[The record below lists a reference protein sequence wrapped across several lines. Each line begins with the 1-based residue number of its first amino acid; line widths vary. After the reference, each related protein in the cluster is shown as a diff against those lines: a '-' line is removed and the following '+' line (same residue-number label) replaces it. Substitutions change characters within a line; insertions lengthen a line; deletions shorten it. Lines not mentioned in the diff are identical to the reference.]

1 MIESD
6 LTYVYFL
13 YGKRWEMKD
22 DDGGIEEIVL
32 LYVGITNNLLY
43 RLKQHLS
50 EKDWAPSVGS
60 IEWEIHMSRQEALDS
75 EEKHIKQL
83 KPLFNTQHA
92 KMEEVEKERER
103 FKYRSLDFVP
113 GGEGQNKHDIRQR
126 LIDEQQMSVGI
137 SKLQNDIDAIFTRAV
152 KDGLSVSRLKLL
164 VENITKQKSEAALEM
179 QERIAK

>member
-1 MIESD
+1 MIDPE

-13 YGKRWEMKD
+13 YGKRWDEKYVD
-22 DDGGIEEIVL
+22 SGIQEIVL

-50 EKDWAPSVGS
+50 EKDWAPSVGC

-75 EEKHIKQL
+75 EERHIKQL

-92 KMEEVEKERER
+92 KMEEVEMQREQ

-113 GGEGQNKHDIRQR
+113 GGEGQNKHDIRQA
-126 LIDEQQMSVGI
+126 LINEQQMSSGI

-152 KDGLSVSRLKLL
+152 KDGVSVSRLKLL

-179 QERIAK
+179 QERIGQ